1 MSSRKKSRKK
11 RKSFNDRVSAVKHG
25 KKDAMDDSSRL
36 TPGKI
41 QSRSSDFADEV
52 NRLISKNKTK
62 AALSRAKFHHKRLAT
77 AESEM
82 VLVDAYVARIC
93 EMMAKGFTVEAKTL
107 LEMVRGRYDCP
118 DHRLTELNAAISF
131 REGRID

>member
-11 RKSFNDRVSAVKHG
+11 GKTSNHRASAVKHG
-25 KKDAMDDSSRL
+25 KKGAMDDNSRL
-36 TPGKI
+36 TPDKI

-52 NRLISKNKTK
+52 NRLISKNKIK
-62 AALSRAKFHHKRLAT
+62 AALSRAKFHHKNLGT

-82 VLVDAYVARIC
+82 VLVDAYVARIH

-107 LEMVRGRYDCP
+107 LELVLGRYNCP
-118 DHRLTELNAAISF
+118 DHRLT
-131 REGRID
+131 